1 MQPKTNQFL
10 IITYFLAVCS
20 KCDKLQIGACSIHCA
35 LQWIKESLNVVISE
49 GLTKARATI
58 PKNMELKS
66 SSIPGKSLL
75 LVLSLLAY
83 MH

>member
-1 MQPKTNQFL
+1 M
-10 IITYFLAVCS
+10 
-20 KCDKLQIGACSIHCA
+20 
-35 LQWIKESLNVVISE
+35 SE

-83 MH
+83 MHQI